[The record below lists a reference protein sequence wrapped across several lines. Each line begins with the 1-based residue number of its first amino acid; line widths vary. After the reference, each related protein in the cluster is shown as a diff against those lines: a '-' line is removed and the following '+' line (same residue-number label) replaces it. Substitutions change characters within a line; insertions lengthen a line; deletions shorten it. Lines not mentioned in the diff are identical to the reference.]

1 MSHSAEMVQAS
12 PEQVRSP
19 EGRESVSRYTA
30 KSKELALRPACG
42 SRRRGTVRRTI
53 GRIAILG
60 DKKKGTSLVV
70 QWSKLCPSSA
80 GGPSAIPVQETRSF
94 MLQLRAGTAK

>member
-12 PEQVRSP
+12 PEQGRFP

-30 KSKELALRPACG
+30 KGKELALHPACD

-60 DKKKGTSLVV
+60 TRRKGLS
-70 QWSKLCPSSA
+70 W
-80 GGPSAIPVQETRSF
+80 
-94 MLQLRAGTAK
+94 